1 MRLFLLLPLTLALC
15 TPPLSPI
22 SNLACVIL
30 VDAAGTVRWLRNGM
44 FDDAAYKMLAAR
56 TSSLLTKP

>member
-1 MRLFLLLPLTLALC
+1 MKLFLLLPLTLAALNAA
-15 TPPLSPI
+15 SPAD
-22 SNLACVIL
+22 LKPACVIL